1 MKLSKKSHQKIE
13 IFFRD
18 YLGNDDFDLPEI
30 IFYGGKFTRYFT
42 GILKIEGITIG
53 KRIFIFPENFWR
65 SETDNLRI
73 NSSLAVH
80 EIVHVLQYRREGFF
94 GFLFIYL
101 RDYWRNL
108 RGFRRF
114 DAFSRSMAYYD
125 IPFEREARET
135 ERKYRE
141 WKSM

>member
-1 MKLSKKSHQKIE
+1 MKLSKNAHRKIE
-13 IFFRD
+13 QFFAEH
-18 YLGNDDFDLPEI
+18 LSDDSFGLPEI
-30 IFYGGKFTRYFT
+30 VFYGGTFTKIFTRLFR
-42 GILKIEGITIG
+42 IEGITFG

-108 RGFRRF
+108 RGFKRF
-114 DAFSRSMAYYD
+114 DAF
-125 IPFEREARET
+125 
-135 ERKYRE
+135 
-141 WKSM
+141 